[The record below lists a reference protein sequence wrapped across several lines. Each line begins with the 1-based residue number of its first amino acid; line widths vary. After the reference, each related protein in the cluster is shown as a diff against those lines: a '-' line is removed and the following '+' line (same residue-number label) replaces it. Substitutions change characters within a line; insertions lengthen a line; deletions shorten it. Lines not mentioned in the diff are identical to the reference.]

1 MKFVEIKNFLSSTPS
16 KKARSYTTLAVRDR
30 VKFSY
35 TFIGRGGE
43 EEGGVEVLIVF
54 ILYSQKTTS

>member
-1 MKFVEIKNFLSSTPS
+1 M
-16 KKARSYTTLAVRDR
+16 RDR

-54 ILYSQKTTS
+54 ILYSEKTTS